1 MRERLGS
8 GPRIVRTLF
17 TAIVVLGLPI
27 AIALPGDLNAK
38 VCASGAV
45 ALVAAVAAILAVAL
59 VQCAGLMRRIRARRC
74 GEPLICRPS
83 GLQAHLQP
91 PYQPTTTGRFA

>member
-45 ALVAAVAAILAVAL
+45 ALVAGAAILAAAR

-74 GEPLICRPS
+74 GKPLICRPS

-91 PYQPTTTGRFA
+91 PYQPTTTGRF